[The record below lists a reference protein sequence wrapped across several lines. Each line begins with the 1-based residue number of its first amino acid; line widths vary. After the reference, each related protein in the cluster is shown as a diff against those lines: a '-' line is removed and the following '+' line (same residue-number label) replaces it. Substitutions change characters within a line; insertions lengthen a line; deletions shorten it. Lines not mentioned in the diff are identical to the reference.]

1 MVAMTNYIDNVR
13 KAIERQY
20 KGLCTIYEYTE
31 IEDPD
36 TGETIVS
43 PEPLPVHENI
53 PCKLS
58 KKAIGS
64 VDNSEVSNTIKY
76 EPVLFIN
83 PDIKIKPGSIIEV
96 TQYGVTRKFIRSGE
110 PFVYET
116 HQEIVLQRID
126 TA

>member
-1 MVAMTNYIDNVR
+1 MTNYIDNVR
-13 KAIERQY
+13 KAIESQY

-36 TGETIVS
+36 TGETIPS
-43 PEPLPVHENI
+43 PEPVPVHENI

-58 KKAIGS
+58 KKAIAPA
-64 VDNSEVSNTIKY
+64 SEAEVANTIKY

-83 PDIKIKPGSIIEV
+83 PDIEIKPGSKIVV
-96 TQYGVTRKFIRSGE
+96 TQHGATREYVKSGE

-116 HQEIVLQRID
+116 HQEIMLQRAD
-126 TA
+126 TT

>member
-1 MVAMTNYIDNVR
+1 
-13 KAIERQY
+13 
-20 KGLCTIYEYTE
+20 
-31 IEDPD
+31 
-36 TGETIVS
+36 
-43 PEPLPVHENI
+43 
-53 PCKLS
+53 
-58 KKAIGS
+58 

-96 TQYGVTRKFIRSGE
+96 TQYGATRKFIRSGE
-110 PFVYET
+110 PFIYET

>member
-1 MVAMTNYIDNVR
+1 MDTAILLTR
-13 KAIERQY
+13 KAIESTY
-20 KGLCTIYEYTE
+20 KGLCTIYEYIE

-43 PEPLPVHENI
+43 PEPVPVHENI

-58 KKAIGS
+58 KKTISAADGGEIA
-64 VDNSEVSNTIKY
+64 NTIKY

-83 PDIKIKPGSIIEV
+83 PDIEIKAGSNIVV
-96 TQYGVTRKFIRSGE
+96 TQHGITREYIRSGE
-110 PFVYET
+110 PFVYDT
-116 HQEIVLQRID
+116 HQEIALQRID

>member
-1 MVAMTNYIDNVR
+1 MDTAILLTR
-13 KAIERQY
+13 KAIESTY
-20 KGLCTIYEYTE
+20 EGLCTIYEYIE

-43 PEPLPVHENI
+43 PEPVPVHENI

-58 KKAIGS
+58 KKTISSADGG
-64 VDNSEVSNTIKY
+64 EVANTIKY

-83 PDIKIKPGSIIEV
+83 PDIEIKAGSNIVV
-96 TQYGVTRKFIRSGE
+96 TQHGITREYIRSGE
-110 PFVYET
+110 PFVYDT
-116 HQEIVLQRID
+116 HQEIALQRID

>member
-1 MVAMTNYIDNVR
+1 MELAR
-13 KAIERQY
+13 KAIESQY
-20 KGLCTIYEYTE
+20 KGLCTIYEYIE

-43 PEPLPVHENI
+43 LEPVPVYKNI

-58 KKAIGS
+58 KKTISAADGG
-64 VDNSEVSNTIKY
+64 EVANIIKY

-83 PDIKIKPGSIIEV
+83 PDIEVKAGSNIEI
-96 TQYGVTRKFIRSGE
+96 TQHGVTREFKRSGE
-110 PFVYET
+110 PFVYNT

-126 TA
+126 TT

>member
-1 MVAMTNYIDNVR
+1 MDTAILLTR
-13 KAIERQY
+13 KAIESTY
-20 KGLCTIYEYTE
+20 KGLCTIYEYKE

-43 PEPLPVHENI
+43 PEPVPVHENI

-58 KKAIGS
+58 KKTIAPA
-64 VDNSEVSNTIKY
+64 SEAEVANTIKY

-83 PDIKIKPGSIIEV
+83 PDIEVKPGSKIVV
-96 TQYGVTRKFIRSGE
+96 TQHGATREYKRSGE
-110 PFVYET
+110 PFIYET

-126 TA
+126 TT

>member
-1 MVAMTNYIDNVR
+1 MDTAILLTR
-13 KAIERQY
+13 KAIESTY
-20 KGLCTIYEYTE
+20 EGLCTIYEYIE

-43 PEPLPVHENI
+43 PEPVPIHENI

-58 KKAIGS
+58 KKTISAADDG
-64 VDNSEVSNTIKY
+64 EVANTIKY

-83 PDIKIKPGSIIEV
+83 PDIEIKAGSKIVI
-96 TQYGVTRKFIRSGE
+96 TQHGVTRQFKRSGE

-116 HQEIVLQRID
+116 HQEIVLQRTD

>member
-1 MVAMTNYIDNVR
+1 MDIAIAMIR
-13 KAIERQY
+13 KAIESQY
-20 KGLCTIYEYTE
+20 KGLCTIYEYVE

-43 PEPLPVHENI
+43 PEPVPVHENK

-58 KKAIGS
+58 KKTISAADGTEIA
-64 VDNSEVSNTIKY
+64 NTIKY

-83 PDIKIKPGSIIEV
+83 PDIEVKAGSNITI
-96 TQYGVTRKFIRSGE
+96 TQHGVTKEFKRSGE

-116 HQEIVLQRID
+116 HQEIVLQRTD

>member
-1 MVAMTNYIDNVR
+1 MELAR
-13 KAIERQY
+13 KAIESTY
-20 KGLCTIYEYTE
+20 KGLCTIYEYVE
-31 IEDPD
+31 IGDPD

-43 PEPLPVHENI
+43 PEPVPIHENK

-58 KKAIGS
+58 KKTISAADGG
-64 VDNSEVSNTIKY
+64 EVANTIKY

-83 PDIKIKPGSIIEV
+83 PDIEIKAGSNIVV
-96 TQYGVTRKFIRSGE
+96 TQHGVTREYIRSGE
-110 PFVYET
+110 PFVYDT

>member
-1 MVAMTNYIDNVR
+1 MDTDILLTR
-13 KAIERQY
+13 KAIESTY
-20 KGLCTIYEYTE
+20 EGLCTIYEYIE

-43 PEPLPVHENI
+43 PEPVPVHENI

-58 KKAIGS
+58 KKTISSADGG
-64 VDNSEVSNTIKY
+64 EVANTIKY

-83 PDIKIKPGSIIEV
+83 PDIEIKAGSNIVV
-96 TQYGVTRKFIRSGE
+96 TQHGITREYIRSGE
-110 PFVYET
+110 PFVYDT
-116 HQEIVLQRID
+116 HQEIALQRID

>member
-1 MVAMTNYIDNVR
+1 MGTAILLTR
-13 KAIERQY
+13 KAIESAY
-20 KGLCTIYEYTE
+20 KGLCTIYEYIE

-43 PEPLPVHENI
+43 PEPIPTHENI

-58 KKAIGS
+58 KKTISAADGGEIA
-64 VDNSEVSNTIKY
+64 NTIKY

-83 PDIKIKPGSIIEV
+83 PDIEIKAGSKIVI
-96 TQYGVTRKFIRSGE
+96 TQHGATREYKRSGE
-110 PFVYET
+110 PFVYDT

-126 TA
+126 TT

>member
-1 MVAMTNYIDNVR
+1 MTNYMDSVR
-13 KAIERQY
+13 KAIESTY
-20 KGLCTIYEYTE
+20 EGLCTIYEYKE

-43 PEPLPVHENI
+43 PEPVPVHENV

-58 KKAIGS
+58 KKTIAAADGG
-64 VDNSEVSNTIKY
+64 EVTNTIKY

-83 PDIKIKPGSIIEV
+83 PDIEIKPGSKIVV
-96 TQYGVTRKFIRSGE
+96 TQYGATREYKRSGE
-110 PFVYET
+110 PFIYET

-126 TA
+126 TT